1 MNNNLSEEV
10 VFIIS
15 ATSWLSREILPF
27 LNFSFKKFPQMEV
40 LPPPEAAAGQ
50 DHKKEQPEKSGAV
63 RPVEYQL
70 NQ

>member
-27 LNFSFKKFPQMEV
+27 LNFSFKKFPQMGV
-40 LPPPEAAAGQ
+40 LPPPETAAGHDQ
-50 DHKKEQPEKSGAV
+50 KKTSGKIRGSA
-63 RPVEYQL
+63 PC
-70 NQ
+70 